1 MPNATFIAPLATK
14 VVMHRE
20 KAGLAQDTRRRDRI
34 AGRRA
39 AAKAVARHCSVSPAE
54 VRVVGRSGASPLALL
69 RNEDSSW
76 QTLPV
81 SISISHHDGCG
92 LAAVADRPTQIGVD
106 LARLGEIEPEHQRYF
121 LAPSEWSVAER
132 IGATQVWALKEAA
145 WKALSLSPETPF
157 SALELVIDD
166 EYKLCGLRL
175 EGCWIS
181 ATGRTWRYSRTLIA
195 AVVCIAQAVE

>member
-1 MPNATFIAPLATK
+1 MY
-14 VVMHRE
+14 RE
-20 KAGLAQDTRRRDRI
+20 KAGPAGDARRRDRT

-39 AAKAVARHCSVSPAE
+39 AAKAVARHCSVSAAE
-54 VRVVGRSGASPLALL
+54 VRIVGRPGAAPLALL
-69 RNEDSSW
+69 RADDASW
-76 QTLPV
+76 KPAPV

-92 LAAVADRPTQIGVD
+92 LAAVADSTAQIGVD

-145 WKALSLSPETPF
+145 WKALSLPPDTPF

-166 EYKLCGLRL
+166 EYKLRGLRL
-175 EGCWIS
+175 DGSWIP
-181 ATGRTWRYSRTLIA
+181 ATGRTWRYSPSLIA
-195 AVVCIAQAVE
+195 AVVCVSRALE

>member
-1 MPNATFIAPLATK
+1 
-14 VVMHRE
+14 MHRE
-20 KAGLAQDTRRRDRI
+20 KAGPGLDARRRDRI

-39 AAKAVARHCSVSPAE
+39 AAKAVAKHYSLSPAE
-54 VRVVGRSGASPLALL
+54 VRVVARRGGAPLALL
-69 RNEDSSW
+69 RADDTSW
-76 QTLPV
+76 TPLPV
-81 SISISHHDGCG
+81 SISVSHHDGCG

-157 SALELVIDD
+157 SALELVLDD
-166 EYKLCGLRL
+166 ESKLRGLRL
-175 EGCWIS
+175 NGAWIP
-181 ATGRTWRYSRTLIA
+181 ATGRTWRYSRSLIA
-195 AVVCIAQAVE
+195 AVVCVTRVLE